1 MNNNKLIILLGPIIA
16 IIVFIGIVAYFVPP
30 AISDYNSAK
39 EQAVQTEQNLQIAE
53 AELNKSEATRAKEE
67 DLLKNIKSIFQA
79 SSTSS
84 SDNLSM
90 FGTMFDDVIQR
101 IQQNGLMI
109 RAIEYQMTPEND
121 PLSVNFSKDYN
132 VCALKFFL
140 VGSYSQVKT
149 LLNELQTSF
158 PYLLGLSNM
167 NVLVYEDN
175 TDYVLVDLTV
185 NLYSKK
191 PDKR

>member
-1 MNNNKLIILLGPIIA
+1 MNNNKLIILAGPIIA
-16 IIVFIGIVAYFVPP
+16 VIVFIVLFINFVPQ
-30 AISDYNSAK
+30 AITSYTDAQ
-39 EQAVQTEQNLQIAE
+39 EQKTQMEQSVQRAE
-53 AELNKSEATRAKEE
+53 AELNKSESTRAKEE

-84 SDNLSM
+84 TDNLSM

-109 RAIEYQMTPEND
+109 RAIEYQMSPDND
-121 PLSVNFSKDYN
+121 PLAINFSKDYN

-140 VGSYSQVKT
+140 VGSYSQIKT
-149 LLNELQTSF
+149 LLNELQTNF
-158 PYLLGLSNM
+158 PYLLGVSNI

-185 NLYSKK
+185 NMYSKK
-191 PDKR
+191 AGK

>member
-1 MNNNKLIILLGPIIA
+1 MNNKLIILIGPILAA
-16 IIVFIGIVAYFVPP
+16 IIFVFMVAYFVPP
-30 AISDYNSAK
+30 AITDFNDAK
-39 EQAVQTEQNLQIAE
+39 ERAVQSEQSLQVAE
-53 AELNKSEATRAKEE
+53 AEWNKSESTRTKEE

-84 SDNLSM
+84 TDNLSM

-109 RAIEYQMTPEND
+109 RAIEYQMSPEND

-132 VCALKFFL
+132 ICTLKFFL

-149 LLNELQTSF
+149 LLNELQTNF
-158 PYLLGLSNM
+158 PYLIGISKI

-175 TDYVLVDLTV
+175 TDYVLVDLAV

-191 PDKR
+191 AEKR

>member
-1 MNNNKLIILLGPIIA
+1 MNNKLIILIGPILAA
-16 IIVFIGIVAYFVPP
+16 IIFVFMVAYFVPP
-30 AISDYNSAK
+30 AITDFNDAK
-39 EQAVQTEQNLQIAE
+39 DRAVQSEQSLQVAE
-53 AELNKSEATRAKEE
+53 AEWNKSESTRTKEE

-84 SDNLSM
+84 TDNLSM

-109 RAIEYQMTPEND
+109 RAIEYQMSPEND

-132 VCALKFFL
+132 ICTLKFFL

-149 LLNELQTSF
+149 LLNELQTNF
-158 PYLLGLSNM
+158 PYLIGISKI

-175 TDYVLVDLTV
+175 TDYVLVDLAV

-191 PDKR
+191 AEKR